1 MLSECFDL
9 ISALGSQTCELY
21 LSLYTSSICMV
32 YLLFRISF
40 LVFAFAVN
48 VVVVVDVA
56 QPRG

>member
-1 MLSECFDL
+1 MLSECSDL

-21 LSLYTSSICMV
+21 LSLYNICMA

-40 LVFAFAVN
+40 LVFAFAVHVA
-48 VVVVVDVA
+48 VVVVVVA